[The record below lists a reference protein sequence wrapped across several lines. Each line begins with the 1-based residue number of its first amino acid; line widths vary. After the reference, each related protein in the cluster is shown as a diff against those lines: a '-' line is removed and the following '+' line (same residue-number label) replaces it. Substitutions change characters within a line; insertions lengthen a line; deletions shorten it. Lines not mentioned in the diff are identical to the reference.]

1 MAGEV
6 PPDSL
11 SGVFLVRLPLSIGL
25 GLIARKGAERVSAA
39 ALGRVDGVPGH
50 DRPEPKD
57 MNVQLRY
64 VLLGAAL
71 EGLVFAVTKA
81 LADRGTEKASLV
93 LLGKSTHGSAKNEA
107 QQKATK
113 A

>member
-1 MAGEV
+1 M
-6 PPDSL
+6 
-11 SGVFLVRLPLSIGL
+11 FLVRLPISIGL
-25 GLIARKGAERVSAA
+25 GMLARKGAERLSAA

-64 VLLGAAL
+64 VILGAAL
-71 EGLVFAVTKA
+71 EGVVFAVTKA

-93 LLGKSTHGSAKNEA
+93 LLGKSAHGSEKNE
-107 QQKATK
+107 QREKTK

>member
-1 MAGEV
+1 M
-6 PPDSL
+6 L
-11 SGVFLVRLPLSIGL
+11 
-25 GLIARKGAERVSAA
+25 ARKGAERLSAA

-64 VLLGAAL
+64 VILGAAL
-71 EGLVFAVTKA
+71 EGVVFAVTKA

-93 LLGKSTHGSAKNEA
+93 LLGKSAHGSEKNE
-107 QQKATK
+107 QREKTK